1 MNFKHVRKNLEKHI
15 KKEFPKF
22 EIIDKRESKLM
33 KLLAKVLFFNKTFMT
48 SYITVIGSK
57 VYVPKMPWKED
68 NPYGATEVLAH
79 EWVHMK
85 DGKRLGFLFKFL
97 YLFPQI
103 LAPLALLGF
112 WNPWYF
118 LFALCILPLPAP
130 WRTKLELRG
139 YTISMACR
147 YWLLGRE
154 PDYHFFIKQF
164 TGPNYYFMCPFEDYV
179 RSRLEDEFARIKA
192 ERLEPHEVHIKRSFL
207 GRFNTIYNTI
217 HGVLI

>member
-1 MNFKHVRKNLEKHI
+1 MNFKYVREDLEKQI

-22 EIIDKRESKLM
+22 EIIDKRDSKLM
-33 KLLAKVLFFNKTFMT
+33 KLLAKILFFNKTFMT

-57 VYVPKMPWKED
+57 VYVPKLPWKKT
-68 NPYGATEVLAH
+68 NPFGAISVLSH

-85 DGKRLGFLFKFL
+85 DGKRLGFMFKFL

-130 WRTKLELRG
+130 WRTKFELRG
-139 YTISMACR
+139 YTISMAVSW
-147 YWLLGRE
+147 WLLDRR
-154 PDYHFFIKQF
+154 PDFDFYAKQF
-164 TGPNYYFMCPFEDYV
+164 VGPAYYWMYPFEDYI
-179 RSRLEDEFARIKA
+179 RERLEEEFERIRA
-192 ERLEPHEVHIKRSFL
+192 DQLEPHEKHIKK
-207 GRFNTIYNTI
+207 
-217 HGVLI
+217 VLIRKI